1 MNTDFN
7 PPLQK
12 YAPEG
17 EPLHAIIEE
26 YADSQDA
33 WLEFFLPG
41 CEKDSFYFI
50 MFAAL
55 DLLSCLPCL
64 IFYHSFKGWS
74 TCWPTTPGS
83 WKRRPLVGGELLVRG
98 AVMGLSALLRNNK

>member
-41 CEKDSFYFI
+41 CGKDAFYFI
-50 MFAAL
+50 MFAIL
-55 DLLSCLPCL
+55 DLLSFFSRLEHML
-64 IFYHSFKGWS
+64 ANNA
-74 TCWPTTPGS
+74 
-83 WKRRPLVGGELLVRG
+83 GELEEAPSGWWGAACERG
-98 AVMGLSALLRNNK
+98 SHGVVCTPSE

>member
-41 CEKDSFYFI
+41 CGKDVLYFI
-50 MFAAL
+50 VFAAP
-55 DLLSCLPCL
+55 DLLGTGHATKSDEFLENYID
-64 IFYHSFKGWS
+64 IFFQKTSEQS
-74 TCWPTTPGS
+74 
-83 WKRRPLVGGELLVRG
+83 PL
-98 AVMGLSALLRNNK
+98 

>member
-1 MNTDFN
+1 MSGIYLAKRRREEIRTMNTDFN

-41 CEKDSFYFI
+41 CGKDAFYFI
-50 MFAAL
+50 MFAIL
-55 DLLSCLPCL
+55 DLLS
-64 IFYHSFKGWS
+64 FF
-74 TCWPTTPGS
+74 
-83 WKRRPLVGGELLVRG
+83 
-98 AVMGLSALLRNNK
+98 

>member
-41 CEKDSFYFI
+41 CGKDAFYFI
-50 MFAAL
+50 MFAT
-55 DLLSCLPCL
+55 
-64 IFYHSFKGWS
+64 IFYHSSKGWS

>member
-1 MNTDFN
+1 MRNEKEKRIEQSTDFN

-41 CEKDSFYFI
+41 CGKDSVSPI
-50 MFAAL
+50 MFTAP
-55 DLLSCLPCL
+55 DLLLFAML
-64 IFYHSFKGWS
+64 VFLSFF
-74 TCWPTTPGS
+74 
-83 WKRRPLVGGELLVRG
+83 
-98 AVMGLSALLRNNK
+98 

>member
-7 PPLQK
+7 SPLQK

-41 CEKDSFYFI
+41 CGKDSVSPI
-50 MFAAL
+50 MFTAP
-55 DLLSCLPCL
+55 DLLLFAMLVFLS
-64 IFYHSFKGWS
+64 FY
-74 TCWPTTPGS
+74 
-83 WKRRPLVGGELLVRG
+83 
-98 AVMGLSALLRNNK
+98 